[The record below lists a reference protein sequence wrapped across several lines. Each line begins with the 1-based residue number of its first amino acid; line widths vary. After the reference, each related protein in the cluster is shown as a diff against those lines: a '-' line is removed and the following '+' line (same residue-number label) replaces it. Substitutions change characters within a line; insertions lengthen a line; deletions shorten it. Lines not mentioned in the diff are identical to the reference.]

1 VVAMLGGEVSMMF
14 DSISTS
20 LVQVKAGK
28 LKAVAVTGDKRSPLL
43 PDVPTVKESGVPS
56 FVVNGWYGILAPA
69 GTPPEVVAKLNQA
82 LNKTVRDA
90 KVAAQL
96 TEYGYD
102 VVGTTPEAFGRHIDA
117 ELVRWKDAVQASG
130 AKLE

>member
-1 VVAMLGGEVSMMF
+1 
-14 DSISTS
+14 

-102 VVGTTPEAFGRHIDA
+102 VVGTSPEAFGRHIDA

>member
-1 VVAMLGGEVSMMF
+1 
-14 DSISTS
+14 

-28 LKAVAVTGDKRSPLL
+28 LKAIAVTGDKRSPLL

-69 GTPPEVVAKLNQA
+69 GTPPDVVAKLNQA
-82 LNKTVRDA
+82 LNKTVRDG

-102 VVGTTPEAFGRHIDA
+102 VVGTSSEAFGRHIDA
-117 ELVRWKDAVQASG
+117 ELLRWKDAVQASG